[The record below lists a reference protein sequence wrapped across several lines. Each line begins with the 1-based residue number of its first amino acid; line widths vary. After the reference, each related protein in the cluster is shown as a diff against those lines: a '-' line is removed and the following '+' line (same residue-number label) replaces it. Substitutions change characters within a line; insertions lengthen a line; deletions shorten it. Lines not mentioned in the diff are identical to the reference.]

1 MSKNFHQD
9 YAGSVGRFCRGLP
22 PELGITTQAVDAY
35 FRACALYL
43 WAGSPGGGGGL
54 SAINQIYTDRPAPFT
69 AGQLERA
76 LAYYRGNP
84 DYTAGVPEFFQHL
97 AEDDARRGES
107 RSRAFA
113 ALQKELLMLWA
124 AWDGDLSFS
133 ESRRITLLHDQL
145 TAACDRAGVPVLT
158 LTPESER
165 RPGGTRPSSEK
176 SARELNDIMDEFSRV
191 IARDRSRSLY
201 SDFFGTPPAPS
212 RSPLDPLPVKEAAPP
227 PPPEAPAPQA
237 PAPEEAR
244 PSLEEAMAELD
255 ALIGLEA
262 VKKDVESLVNLVKV
276 RALRRERGLKCP
288 ELSLHLVFSG
298 NPGTGKTTVAR
309 IVGKIYAA
317 LGLLSKGH
325 LVEVDRSGLVAGYVG
340 QTAIKTQE
348 VIQRA
353 LGGVLF
359 IDEAYALAP
368 EHADKDFGQEAID
381 TLLKAME
388 DHREDLVVIV
398 AGYASLMPRFID
410 SNPGLKSRFNKYL
423 FFEDYNGEQLYDI
436 FLSRVRSNDYR
447 LDEDAARAIRAHL
460 ERLYEE
466 RDENFGNA
474 RDVRNLFERI
484 VASQANR
491 VAALE
496 APSDQEL
503 LTITPADLEGLVSP
517 TGGQKGTEA

>member
-9 YAGSVGRFCRGLP
+9 YAGSVGRFCRSLP

-97 AEDDARRGES
+97 AEDDARRGKS

-133 ESRRITLLHDQL
+133 ESRRITRLHDQL

-165 RPGGTRPSSEK
+165 RPGGARPSSEK

-212 RSPLDPLPVKEAAPP
+212 RSPWPP
-227 PPPEAPAPQA
+227 C
-237 PAPEEAR
+237 R
-244 PSLEEAMAELD
+244 
-255 ALIGLEA
+255 
-262 VKKDVESLVNLVKV
+262 
-276 RALRRERGLKCP
+276 
-288 ELSLHLVFSG
+288 
-298 NPGTGKTTVAR
+298 
-309 IVGKIYAA
+309 
-317 LGLLSKGH
+317 
-325 LVEVDRSGLVAGYVG
+325 
-340 QTAIKTQE
+340 
-348 VIQRA
+348 
-353 LGGVLF
+353 
-359 IDEAYALAP
+359 
-368 EHADKDFGQEAID
+368 
-381 TLLKAME
+381 
-388 DHREDLVVIV
+388 
-398 AGYASLMPRFID
+398 
-410 SNPGLKSRFNKYL
+410 
-423 FFEDYNGEQLYDI
+423 
-436 FLSRVRSNDYR
+436 
-447 LDEDAARAIRAHL
+447 
-460 ERLYEE
+460 
-466 RDENFGNA
+466 
-474 RDVRNLFERI
+474 
-484 VASQANR
+484 
-491 VAALE
+491 
-496 APSDQEL
+496 
-503 LTITPADLEGLVSP
+503 
-517 TGGQKGTEA
+517 